1 MRKEIHKVE
10 IGDLVR
16 RSAFHPNNQ
25 RAETFLVLDIL
36 GDYSGRRDKTH
47 EMTLKLW
54 QVTRRPGRRWDV
66 PMNKYEVI
74 SASR

>member
-1 MRKEIHKVE
+1 MQ

-16 RSAFHPNNQ
+16 RSAFHSSNQ
-25 RAETFLVLDIL
+25 CPDIYLVLNII
-36 GDYSGRRDKTH
+36 GDYHGRNDKTH